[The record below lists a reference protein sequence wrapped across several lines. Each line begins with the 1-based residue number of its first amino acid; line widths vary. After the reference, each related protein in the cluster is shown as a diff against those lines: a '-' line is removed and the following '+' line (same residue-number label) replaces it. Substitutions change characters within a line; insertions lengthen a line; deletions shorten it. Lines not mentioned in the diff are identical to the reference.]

1 MCIDVHSFKVLER
14 IQILQI
20 WRILDLLEV
29 VVDISSFSIASPTG
43 FAPHQ
48 SPTLMSIPVSEP
60 DLFFGYFLSQSFFS
74 VNYMDL
80 VVASNGSYP
89 PET

>member
-1 MCIDVHSFKVLER
+1 MEAIAY
-14 IQILQI
+14 
-20 WRILDLLEV
+20 
-29 VVDISSFSIASPTG
+29 ISSFSITSPAG

-48 SPTLMSIPVSEP
+48 SPTLMSIPVSET
-60 DLFFGYFLSQSFFS
+60 FFFCYFLSQSFFS

-89 PET
+89 PKLNMPP